1 MSSPAAFGRHV
12 LHVALSLALLTS
24 PALAHVTLEVQQAP
38 ASSTYK
44 GVFRVPHGC
53 EGAATVR
60 ITINLPEGVTQAQPM
75 PKAGWRLTTQRREGG
90 PQPAGHGTLPEVS
103 SVTWEGG
110 PLDST
115 HYDEFVVRFRTPDR
129 PGEVVYIPVIQ
140 DCEGGRSTG
149 WTEIPAQGRRPS
161 DYPHIAPAL
170 RVLPRS

>member
-1 MSSPAAFGRHV
+1 MNSAAAFRDAVFRAV
-12 LHVALSLALLTS
+12 LSVALLTS
-24 PALAHVTLEVQQAP
+24 PALAHVTLEAQQAL
-38 ASSTYK
+38 AFSTYK

-60 ITINLPEGVTQAQPM
+60 ITVNLPEGVTQAQPM
-75 PKAGWRLTTQRREGG
+75 PKPGWRLTTQRREGG
-90 PQPAGHGTLPEVS
+90 PQPAGHGTLPEVA
-103 SVTWEGG
+103 SVTWDGG

-129 PGEVVYIPVIQ
+129 PGELIYIPVTQ
-140 DCEGGRSTG
+140 GCEGGRSTE

-170 RVLPRS
+170 RILPRG